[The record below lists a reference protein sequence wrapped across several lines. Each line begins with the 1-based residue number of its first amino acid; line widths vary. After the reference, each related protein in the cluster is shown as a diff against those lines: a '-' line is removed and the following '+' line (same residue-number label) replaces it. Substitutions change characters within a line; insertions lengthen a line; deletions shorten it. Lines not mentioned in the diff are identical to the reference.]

1 MAMVHKLRQYFLLLL
16 FVLLF
21 SGVAVFSFL
30 GGFDHYGDEKILKQ
44 NNSRSP
50 EDSYFKEV
58 KFFTKTKGAPAVNM
72 WAKEMVITEDFSSS
86 VALFVDGF
94 YYPQTN
100 PEPIKFSA
108 ERALAKPD
116 EDQLELENKVILI
129 DSNHEFRSEKLK
141 IADRGNKIFGRINVE
156 TISKIKSQEANE
168 ANTSTLF
175 IKSQEVDYYAP
186 TNSVNYRGLVDG
198 EVKRVKAYEEGIKF
212 KTSELGLDGLKGLI
226 TLNGQV
232 YLEKGRFE
240 VWSNRGEIFLENYN
254 KKLKYY
260 SLSDDVR
267 LREFLQGREKK
278 FERKAFAEKLEGWM
292 NERKVVL
299 TGFPKVIQE
308 KDIIKGNR
316 IVLRENSESVEIDD
330 ANSSLIL
337 K

>member
-1 MAMVHKLRQYFLLLL
+1 MFHKLKQYFLLFF
-16 FVLLF
+16 FVILF
-21 SGVAVFSFL
+21 SGIAIYSFL
-30 GGFDHYGDEKILKQ
+30 GGFDRYGEEKILKQ
-44 NNSRSP
+44 KNSRSP
-50 EDSYFKEV
+50 EDSYFKDV
-58 KFFTKTKGAPAVNM
+58 TFFTKVKNAPVVNM
-72 WAKEMVITEDFSSS
+72 RAKEMVLSEDFATS
-86 VALFVDGF
+86 VALSVDGF
-94 YYPQTN
+94 YFSEKN

-108 ERALAKPD
+108 ERAIAKPK
-116 EDQLELENKVILI
+116 EDKLELENNVIVI
-129 DSNHEFRSEKLK
+129 DLTHEFHAEKLN
-141 IADRGNKIFGRINVE
+141 IRERGNKIFGSKNVE
-156 TISKIKSQEANE
+156 TISKIKSQEGNE
-168 ANTSTLF
+168 ANTSTLI
-175 IKSQEVDYYAP
+175 IKSQEVDYYSP
-186 TNSVNYRGLVDG
+186 TGSVRYSGMVDG
-198 EVKRVKAYEEGIKF
+198 EMKRVKAYEEGIKF
-212 KTSELGLDGLKGLI
+212 KTVELNLDGVKGLI

-267 LREFLQGREKK
+267 LREFFQGPEKK

-299 TGFPKVIQE
+299 TGFPKVIQD